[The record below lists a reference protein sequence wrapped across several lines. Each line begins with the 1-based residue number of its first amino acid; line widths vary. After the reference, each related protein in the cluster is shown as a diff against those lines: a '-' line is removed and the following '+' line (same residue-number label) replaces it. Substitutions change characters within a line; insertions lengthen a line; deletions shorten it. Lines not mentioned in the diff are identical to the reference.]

1 LILQDLK
8 MLRRAVVVDRAAV
21 KYTSCLLVLYIAL
34 LSPVRADPRYPDW
47 PCMQPKVPELSAAA
61 MWSGPSIADVGNSW
75 QDDSKV
81 RELVDMIATRRT
93 PLETAQKAI
102 ADFMTGTDAEKE
114 RKAKLVFAGVFDTL
128 GDQRR
133 EVMGGLERVSRKE
146 TDLAEKIKSDVTN
159 LRELQDKPDADQ
171 SEVKSLASEIEWST
185 RVFEDRRKTI
195 RYVCEVPATIEQRL
209 FALARSIQQ
218 NLP

>member
-1 LILQDLK
+1 

-21 KYTSCLLVLYIAL
+21 KYTSYLLALYVAL
-34 LSPVRADPRYPDW
+34 LSPLHADPRYPDW

-102 ADFMTGTDAEKE
+102 ADFMTGTSAEKE

-146 TDLAEKIKSDVTN
+146 TDLAAKIKSDVTN

-195 RYVCEVPATIEQRL
+195 RYVCEVPAAIEQRV

>member
-1 LILQDLK
+1 MLIN
-8 MLRRAVVVDRAAV
+8 AVVVDRIAI
-21 KYTSCLLVLYIAL
+21 KYAGFLLAFYAAL
-34 LSPVRADPRYPDW
+34 LSPLRADPRYPDW
-47 PCMQPKVPELSAAA
+47 PCTQPKVPELSAAA

-81 RELVDMIATRRT
+81 RELVEMIAARRT
-93 PLETAQKAI
+93 PLDTAQKAI
-102 ADFMTGTDAEKE
+102 ADFMTGSPAEKE
-114 RKAKLVFAGVFDTL
+114 RKAKLVFAGVFGTL

-133 EVMGGLERVSRKE
+133 EVMEGLERVSRKE
-146 TDLAEKIKSDVTN
+146 MGLAEKIKSDVAN

-171 SEVKSLASEIEWST
+171 SEIKDLASQIEWST

-195 RYVCEVPATIEQRL
+195 RYVCEVPTAIEQRV

-218 NLP
+218 NLQ